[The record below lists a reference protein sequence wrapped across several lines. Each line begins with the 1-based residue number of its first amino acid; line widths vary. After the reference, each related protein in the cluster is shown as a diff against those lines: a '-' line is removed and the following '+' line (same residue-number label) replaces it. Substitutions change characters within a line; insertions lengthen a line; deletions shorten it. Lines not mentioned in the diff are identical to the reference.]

1 MAGVHKRKS
10 SKKILIHVKGVYS
23 YFRVEF
29 PHYLS
34 IIFTKAQRGYH
45 NFLGFFAF
53 SGFLF
58 QTLPACTLSFVLMTE
73 RGKERLQS
81 PPFDK
86 RKEVKT

>member
-1 MAGVHKRKS
+1 MTGAHKRKS
-10 SKKILIHVKGVYS
+10 SKKILFRVKGVYS

-29 PHYLS
+29 PQYLS
-34 IIFTKAQRGYH
+34 IIFAKAQRGYQ

-58 QTLPACTLSFVLMTE
+58 QTLPVHILSFVLMTE

-86 RKEVKT
+86 RKEVKM